1 MKCSFSRLLLYPKS
15 LEEARDGSY
24 MIALF
29 RPNEKVLDAQGNRLN
44 SIKVVGHFL
53 PTVAGV
59 KVDMAGHWKKDARYG
74 LQFEMESYEEI
85 VGSDKRSIVAYL
97 SSGMIPGI
105 GSVLAER
112 IYNTFGAQTLE
123 VLDQDPSRVSEVLG
137 ISKKKCEQ
145 FCKAYMETRSA
156 RKLINL
162 LAPFNI
168 SAPQAVKLRQE
179 LGTDA
184 QRLLM
189 EFPYMVF
196 ERDLIDFEIADQLAQ
211 ASGIPQ
217 NAPERLAAG
226 LIYALKQA
234 EHEGH
239 LCMHKETF
247 VRRAVN
253 LLRAPQ
259 VTWKAVA
266 QRAFEM
272 IKEGRL
278 SLFYDYVYRP
288 IMAKAEE
295 DVATWICD
303 MLHRDSLPY
312 MGDLDDEIDGQQTE
326 MGFTFAEEQR
336 HAIRTA
342 LISPICII
350 SGGPGTGKTSIQRAI
365 LNIYKKSFPDSN
377 VVCCAPTGR
386 AARRMEQST
395 GYPASTIHKVLNLT
409 AGEVHEL
416 KDIDLLEAD
425 LVLVDEVSR
434 MDVLTT
440 WYLFNA
446 LPPSCRLILVGDA
459 DQLPSVGPG
468 AVLNELLAC
477 GQLPAVI
484 LDKVFRQSEGS
495 LVAENA
501 QRIRHG
507 VTDLEFGDDFQFWP
521 SAEETQSAQYLMWF
535 YKREVDR
542 YGVDNV
548 ALLTPFR
555 KKSKTGVYSLN
566 AALHDTINPASQEKD
581 EIETGQRILRVGD
594 KVMQMKNRDFASN
607 GDIGYICT
615 SKRDSDGILVEVDFG
630 DDRVVAYEDAES
642 LRQLELAYAATIHKS
657 QGSEYDAVLIN
668 IQNMH
673 GKMLNRALIYTAE
686 TRAKKQVIIV
696 GDWEAVVRAIQT
708 ADTKRRNTM
717 LAVRIN
723 DLTKE

>member
-1 MKCSFSRLLLYPKS
+1 MKCSFSRLLYPKS

-239 LCMHKETF
+239 LCMHKESF

-342 LISPICII
+342 LTSPICII

-365 LNIYKKSFPDSN
+365 LNIYKKAFPDSD

-425 LVLVDEVSR
+425 LVLVDEVSM
-434 MDVLTT
+434 MDMLTT

-642 LRQLELAYAATIHKS
+642 LRQVELAYAATIHKS

>member
-1 MKCSFSRLLLYPKS
+1 MKCSFSRLLYPKS

-168 SAPQAVKLRQE
+168 SAPQAIKLRQQ

-239 LCMHKETF
+239 LCMHKESF

-342 LISPICII
+342 LTSPICII

-365 LNIYKKSFPDSN
+365 LNIYKKAFPDSD

-425 LVLVDEVSR
+425 LVLVDEVSM
-434 MDVLTT
+434 MDMLTT

-477 GQLPAVI
+477 GKLPAVI

-507 VTDLEFGDDFQFWP
+507 VSDLEFGDDFQFWP

-566 AALHDTINPASQEKD
+566 TALHDTINPASPEKD

-607 GDIGYICT
+607 GDVGYICT

-642 LRQLELAYAATIHKS
+642 LRQVELAYAATIHKS

>member
-1 MKCSFSRLLLYPKS
+1 MKCSFSRLLYPKS

-342 LISPICII
+342 LTSPICII

-425 LVLVDEVSR
+425 LVLVDEVSM
-434 MDVLTT
+434 MDMLTT

-477 GQLPAVI
+477 GKLPAVI

-507 VTDLEFGDDFQFWP
+507 VSDLEFGDDFQFWP

-566 AALHDTINPASQEKD
+566 AALHDTINPASPEKD

-642 LRQLELAYAATIHKS
+642 LRQVELAYAATIHKS

>member
-1 MKCSFSRLLLYPKS
+1 MKCSFSRLLYPKS

-425 LVLVDEVSR
+425 LVLVDEVSM
-434 MDVLTT
+434 MDMLTT

-566 AALHDTINPASQEKD
+566 AALHDTINPASPEKD

-630 DDRVVAYEDAES
+630 DDRIVAYEDAES
-642 LRQLELAYAATIHKS
+642 LRQVELAYAATIHKS

>member
-1 MKCSFSRLLLYPKS
+1 MKCSFSRLLYPKS

-342 LISPICII
+342 LTSPICII

-365 LNIYKKSFPDSN
+365 LNIYKKAFPDSD

-425 LVLVDEVSR
+425 LVLVDEVSM
-434 MDVLTT
+434 MDMLTT

-477 GQLPAVI
+477 GKLPAVI

-507 VTDLEFGDDFQFWP
+507 VSDLEFGDDFQFWP

-630 DDRVVAYEDAES
+630 DDRIVAYEDAES
-642 LRQLELAYAATIHKS
+642 LRQVELAYAATIHKS

>member
-1 MKCSFSRLLLYPKS
+1 MKCSFSRLLYPKS

-168 SAPQAVKLRQE
+168 SAPQAIKLRQQ

-189 EFPYMVF
+189 ESPYMVF

-239 LCMHKETF
+239 LCMHKESF

-278 SLFYDYVYRP
+278 SLFNDYVYRP

-295 DVATWICD
+295 DVGTWICD
-303 MLHRDSLPY
+303 MLHRDRLPY

-342 LISPICII
+342 LTSPICII

-425 LVLVDEVSR
+425 LVLVDEVSM
-434 MDVLTT
+434 MDMLTT

-642 LRQLELAYAATIHKS
+642 LRQVELAYAATIHKS

>member
-1 MKCSFSRLLLYPKS
+1 MKCSFSRLLYPKS

-342 LISPICII
+342 LTSPICII

-365 LNIYKKSFPDSN
+365 LNIYKKAFPDSD

-409 AGEVHEL
+409 AVEVHEL

-425 LVLVDEVSR
+425 LVLVDEVSM
-434 MDVLTT
+434 MDMLTT

-477 GQLPAVI
+477 GKLPAVI

-642 LRQLELAYAATIHKS
+642 LRQVELAYAATIHKS

>member
-1 MKCSFSRLLLYPKS
+1 
-15 LEEARDGSY
+15 

-179 LGTDA
+179 RGTDA

-425 LVLVDEVSR
+425 LVLVDEVSM
-434 MDVLTT
+434 MDMLTT

-642 LRQLELAYAATIHKS
+642 LRQVELAYAATIHKS

>member
-1 MKCSFSRLLLYPKS
+1 MKCSFSRLLYPKS

-168 SAPQAVKLRQE
+168 SAPQAIKLRQQ

-278 SLFYDYVYRP
+278 SLFNDYVYRP

-365 LNIYKKSFPDSN
+365 LNIYKKAFPDSD

-425 LVLVDEVSR
+425 LVLVDEVSM
-434 MDVLTT
+434 MDMLTT

-459 DQLPSVGPG
+459 DQFPSVGPG

-642 LRQLELAYAATIHKS
+642 LRQVELAYAATIHKS

>member
-1 MKCSFSRLLLYPKS
+1 MKCSFSRLLYPKS

-312 MGDLDDEIDGQQTE
+312 MGDLDDEIDGQQME

-342 LISPICII
+342 LTSPICII

-425 LVLVDEVSR
+425 LVLVDEVSM
-434 MDVLTT
+434 MDMLTT

-507 VTDLEFGDDFQFWP
+507 VSDLDFGDDFQFWP

>member
-1 MKCSFSRLLLYPKS
+1 MKCSFSRLLYPKS

-123 VLDQDPSRVSEVLG
+123 VLDQDPSRVSEALG

-425 LVLVDEVSR
+425 LVLVDEVSM
-434 MDVLTT
+434 MDMLTT

-642 LRQLELAYAATIHKS
+642 LRQVELAYAATIHKS

>member
-1 MKCSFSRLLLYPKS
+1 MKCSFSRLLYPKS

-168 SAPQAVKLRQE
+168 SAPQAIKLRQQ

-239 LCMHKETF
+239 LCMHKESF

-342 LISPICII
+342 LTSPICII

-365 LNIYKKSFPDSN
+365 LNIYKKAFPDSD

-425 LVLVDEVSR
+425 LVLVDEVSM
-434 MDVLTT
+434 MDMLTT

-459 DQLPSVGPG
+459 DQLSSVGPG

-477 GQLPAVI
+477 GKLPAVI

-507 VTDLEFGDDFQFWP
+507 VSDLEFGDDFQFWP

-566 AALHDTINPASQEKD
+566 AALHDTINPASPEKD

-607 GDIGYICT
+607 GDVGYICT

-642 LRQLELAYAATIHKS
+642 LRQVELAYAATIHKS

>member
-1 MKCSFSRLLLYPKS
+1 MKCSFSRLLYPKS

-342 LISPICII
+342 LTSPICII

-425 LVLVDEVSR
+425 LVLVDEVSM
-434 MDVLTT
+434 MDMLTT

-477 GQLPAVI
+477 GKLPAVI

-507 VTDLEFGDDFQFWP
+507 VSDLEFGDDFQFWP

-642 LRQLELAYAATIHKS
+642 LRQVELAYAATIHKS

>member
-1 MKCSFSRLLLYPKS
+1 MKCSFSRLLYPKR

-29 RPNEKVLDAQGNRLN
+29 KPNEKVLDAQGNRLS

-53 PTVAGV
+53 PTVASV

-168 SAPQAVKLRQE
+168 SAPQAIKLRQQ

-239 LCMHKETF
+239 LCMHKESF

-342 LISPICII
+342 LTSPICII

-365 LNIYKKSFPDSN
+365 LNIYKKAFPDSD

-425 LVLVDEVSR
+425 LVLVDEVSM
-434 MDVLTT
+434 MDMLTT

-477 GQLPAVI
+477 GKLPAVI

-507 VTDLEFGDDFQFWP
+507 VSDLEFGDDFQFWP

-566 AALHDTINPASQEKD
+566 AALHDTINPASPEKD

-607 GDIGYICT
+607 GDVGYICT

>member
-1 MKCSFSRLLLYPKS
+1 MKCSFSRLLYPKS

-425 LVLVDEVSR
+425 LVLVDEVSM
-434 MDVLTT
+434 MDMLTT

-459 DQLPSVGPG
+459 DQRPSVGPG

-642 LRQLELAYAATIHKS
+642 LRQVELAYAATIHKS

>member
-1 MKCSFSRLLLYPKS
+1 MKCSFSRLLYPKS

-112 IYNTFGAQTLE
+112 IYNTFSAQTLE

-168 SAPQAVKLRQE
+168 SAPQAIKLRQQ

-239 LCMHKETF
+239 LCMHKESF

-342 LISPICII
+342 LTSPICII

-365 LNIYKKSFPDSN
+365 LNIYKKAFPDSD

-425 LVLVDEVSR
+425 LVLVDEVSM
-434 MDVLTT
+434 MDMLTT

-477 GQLPAVI
+477 GKLPAVI

-507 VTDLEFGDDFQFWP
+507 VSDLEFGDDFQFWP

-566 AALHDTINPASQEKD
+566 AALHDTINPASPEKD

-607 GDIGYICT
+607 GDVGYICT

-642 LRQLELAYAATIHKS
+642 LRQVELAYAATIHKS

>member
-1 MKCSFSRLLLYPKS
+1 MKCSFSRLLYPKS

-29 RPNEKVLDAQGNRLN
+29 RPNEKVLEAQGNRLN

-425 LVLVDEVSR
+425 LVLVDEVSM
-434 MDVLTT
+434 MDMLTT

-642 LRQLELAYAATIHKS
+642 LRQVELAYAATIHKS

>member
-1 MKCSFSRLLLYPKS
+1 MKCSFSRLLYPKS

-253 LLRAPQ
+253 LLRAPH

-425 LVLVDEVSR
+425 LVLVDEVSM
-434 MDVLTT
+434 MDMLTT

-477 GQLPAVI
+477 GKLPAVI

-566 AALHDTINPASQEKD
+566 AALHDTINPASPEKD
-581 EIETGQRILRVGD
+581 EIETGQRVLRVGD

-642 LRQLELAYAATIHKS
+642 LRQVELAYAATIHKS

>member
-1 MKCSFSRLLLYPKS
+1 MKCSFSRLLYPKS

-247 VRRAVN
+247 VRKAVN
-253 LLRAPQ
+253 LLRALQ

-425 LVLVDEVSR
+425 LVLVDEVSM
-434 MDVLTT
+434 MDMLTT

-642 LRQLELAYAATIHKS
+642 LRQVELAYAATIHKS

-708 ADTKRRNTM
+708 ADTKQRNTM

>member
-1 MKCSFSRLLLYPKS
+1 MKCSFSRLLYPKS

-312 MGDLDDEIDGQQTE
+312 MGDLDDEIDGQQME

-342 LISPICII
+342 LTSPICII

-425 LVLVDEVSR
+425 LVLVDEVSM
-434 MDVLTT
+434 MDMLTT

-507 VTDLEFGDDFQFWP
+507 VSDLEFGDDFQFWP

-566 AALHDTINPASQEKD
+566 AVLHDTINPASPEKD

-642 LRQLELAYAATIHKS
+642 LRQVELAYAATIHKS

>member
-1 MKCSFSRLLLYPKS
+1 MKCSFSRLLYPKS

-342 LISPICII
+342 LTSPICII

-365 LNIYKKSFPDSN
+365 LNIYKKAFPDSD

-425 LVLVDEVSR
+425 LVLVDEVSM
-434 MDVLTT
+434 MDMLTT

-477 GQLPAVI
+477 GKLPAVI

-507 VTDLEFGDDFQFWP
+507 VSDLEFGDDFQFWP

-566 AALHDTINPASQEKD
+566 AALHDTINPASPEKD

-630 DDRVVAYEDAES
+630 DDRIVAYEDAES
-642 LRQLELAYAATIHKS
+642 LRQVELAYAATIHKS

>member
-1 MKCSFSRLLLYPKS
+1 MKCSFSRLLYPKS

-425 LVLVDEVSR
+425 LVLVDEVSM
-434 MDVLTT
+434 MDMLTT

-642 LRQLELAYAATIHKS
+642 LRQVELAYAATIHKS

-717 LAVRIN
+717 LAVRIMI
-723 DLTKE
+723 

>member
-1 MKCSFSRLLLYPKS
+1 MKCSFSRLLYPKS

-365 LNIYKKSFPDSN
+365 LNIYKKAFPDSN

-425 LVLVDEVSR
+425 LVLVDEVSM
-434 MDVLTT
+434 MDMLTT

-566 AALHDTINPASQEKD
+566 AALHDTINPASPEKD
-581 EIETGQRILRVGD
+581 EIETGQRVLRVGD

-642 LRQLELAYAATIHKS
+642 LRQVELAYAATIHKS

>member
-1 MKCSFSRLLLYPKS
+1 MKCSFSRLLYPKS

-278 SLFYDYVYRP
+278 SLFNDYVYRP

-342 LISPICII
+342 LTSPICII

-425 LVLVDEVSR
+425 LVLVDEVSM
-434 MDVLTT
+434 MDMLTT

-477 GQLPAVI
+477 GKLPAVI

-507 VTDLEFGDDFQFWP
+507 VSDLEFGDDFQFWP

-566 AALHDTINPASQEKD
+566 AALHDTINPASPEKD

-642 LRQLELAYAATIHKS
+642 LRQVELAYAATIHKS

>member
-1 MKCSFSRLLLYPKS
+1 MKCSFSRLLYPKS

-342 LISPICII
+342 LTSPICII

-365 LNIYKKSFPDSN
+365 LNIYKKAFPDSD

-425 LVLVDEVSR
+425 LVLVDEVSM
-434 MDVLTT
+434 MDMLTT

-566 AALHDTINPASQEKD
+566 AALHDTINPASPEKD
-581 EIETGQRILRVGD
+581 EIETGQRVLRVGD

>member
-1 MKCSFSRLLLYPKS
+1 MKCSFSRLLYPKS

-59 KVDMAGHWKKDARYG
+59 KVDMVGHWKKDARYG

-168 SAPQAVKLRQE
+168 SAPQAIKLRQQ
-179 LGTDA
+179 LGTNA

-239 LCMHKETF
+239 LCMHKESF

-278 SLFYDYVYRP
+278 SLFNDYVYRP

-295 DVATWICD
+295 DVAAWICD
-303 MLHRDSLPY
+303 MLHRDRLPY

-342 LISPICII
+342 LTSPICII

-365 LNIYKKSFPDSN
+365 LNIYKKAFPDSD

-425 LVLVDEVSR
+425 LVLVDEVSM
-434 MDVLTT
+434 MDMLTT

-642 LRQLELAYAATIHKS
+642 LRQVELAYAATIHKS

>member
-1 MKCSFSRLLLYPKS
+1 MKCSFSRLLYPKS

-168 SAPQAVKLRQE
+168 SAPQAIKLRQQ

-239 LCMHKETF
+239 LCMHKESF

-342 LISPICII
+342 LTSPICII

-365 LNIYKKSFPDSN
+365 LNIYKKAFPDSD

-425 LVLVDEVSR
+425 FVLVDEVSM
-434 MDVLTT
+434 MDMLTT

-477 GQLPAVI
+477 GKLPTVI

-507 VTDLEFGDDFQFWP
+507 VSDLEFGDDFQFWP

-566 AALHDTINPASQEKD
+566 AALHDTINPASPEKD
-581 EIETGQRILRVGD
+581 EIETGQRVLRVGD

-630 DDRVVAYEDAES
+630 DDRVVAYEDVES

>member
-1 MKCSFSRLLLYPKS
+1 MKCSFSRLLYPKS

-29 RPNEKVLDAQGNRLN
+29 RPNEKVLEAQGNRLN

-53 PTVAGV
+53 PTVASV

-425 LVLVDEVSR
+425 LVLVDEVSM
-434 MDVLTT
+434 MDMLTT

-642 LRQLELAYAATIHKS
+642 LRQVELAYAATIHKS

>member
-1 MKCSFSRLLLYPKS
+1 MKCSFSRLLYPKS

-342 LISPICII
+342 LTSPICII

-425 LVLVDEVSR
+425 LVLVDEVSM
-434 MDVLTT
+434 MDMLTT

-642 LRQLELAYAATIHKS
+642 LRQVELAYAATIHKS

-686 TRAKKQVIIV
+686 SRAKQQVIIV

>member
-1 MKCSFSRLLLYPKS
+1 MKCSFSRLLYPKS

-239 LCMHKETF
+239 LCMHKEAF

-342 LISPICII
+342 LTSPICII

-365 LNIYKKSFPDSN
+365 LNIYKKAFPDSD

-425 LVLVDEVSR
+425 LVLVDEVSM
-434 MDVLTT
+434 MDMLTT

-642 LRQLELAYAATIHKS
+642 LRQVELAYAATIHKS

>member
-1 MKCSFSRLLLYPKS
+1 MKCSFSRLLYPKS

-123 VLDQDPSRVSEVLG
+123 VLDQDPSCVSEVLG

-168 SAPQAVKLRQE
+168 SAPQAIKLRQQ

-239 LCMHKETF
+239 LCMHKESF

-342 LISPICII
+342 LTSPICII

-365 LNIYKKSFPDSN
+365 LNIYKKAFPDSD

-425 LVLVDEVSR
+425 LVLVDEVSM
-434 MDVLTT
+434 MDMLTT

-477 GQLPAVI
+477 GKLPAVI

-507 VTDLEFGDDFQFWP
+507 VSDLEFGDDFQFWP

-566 AALHDTINPASQEKD
+566 AALHDTINPASPEKD

-607 GDIGYICT
+607 GDVGYICT

-642 LRQLELAYAATIHKS
+642 LRQVELAYAATIHKS

>member
-1 MKCSFSRLLLYPKS
+1 MKCSFSRLLYPKS

-59 KVDMAGHWKKDARYG
+59 KVDMDGHWKKDARYG
-74 LQFEMESYEEI
+74 LHFEMESYEEI

-247 VRRAVN
+247 VRKAVN

-425 LVLVDEVSR
+425 LVLVDEVSM
-434 MDVLTT
+434 MDMLTT

-594 KVMQMKNRDFASN
+594 KVMQMKNSDFASN

-642 LRQLELAYAATIHKS
+642 LRQVELAYAATIHKS

>member
-1 MKCSFSRLLLYPKS
+1 MKCSFSRLLYPKS

-168 SAPQAVKLRQE
+168 SAPQAIKLRQQ

-239 LCMHKETF
+239 LCMHKESF

-342 LISPICII
+342 LTSPICII

-365 LNIYKKSFPDSN
+365 LNIYKKAFPDSD

-386 AARRMEQST
+386 TARRMEQST

-425 LVLVDEVSR
+425 LVLVDEVSM
-434 MDVLTT
+434 MDMLTT

-477 GQLPAVI
+477 GKLPTVI

-507 VTDLEFGDDFQFWP
+507 VSDLEFGDDFQFWP

-566 AALHDTINPASQEKD
+566 AALHDTINPASPEKD
-581 EIETGQRILRVGD
+581 EIETGQRVLRVGD

-630 DDRVVAYEDAES
+630 DDRVVAYEDVES

>member
-1 MKCSFSRLLLYPKS
+1 MKCSFSRLLYPKS

-168 SAPQAVKLRQE
+168 SAPQAIKLRQQ

-239 LCMHKETF
+239 LCMHKESF

-425 LVLVDEVSR
+425 LVLVDEVSM
-434 MDVLTT
+434 MDMLTT

-566 AALHDTINPASQEKD
+566 AALHDTINPASPEKD

-630 DDRVVAYEDAES
+630 DDRVVAYEDVES